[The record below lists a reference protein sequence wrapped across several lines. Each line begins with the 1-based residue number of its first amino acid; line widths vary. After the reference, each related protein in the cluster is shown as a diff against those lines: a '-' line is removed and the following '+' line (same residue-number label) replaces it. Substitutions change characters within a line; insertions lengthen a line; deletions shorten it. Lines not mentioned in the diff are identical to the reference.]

1 MQAGSGA
8 AVDRS
13 IGYMESCPESHEA
26 LDRDDA
32 VQEELRLVARTLVE
46 AVQLQRA
53 GQFTEPGDALAEV
66 RPK

>member
-1 MQAGSGA
+1 MAGNGA
-8 AVDRS
+8 AVDRY
-13 IGYMESCPESHEA
+13 IGYMKSYAESREA

-53 GQFTEPGDALAEV
+53 REFMEPGEALADA